1 MRPTARYRFEN
12 FPISFTPSLP
22 GRPCRG
28 SGMSLLGFEP
38 MLLSCQSRSC
48 YLKESRHNVWQRWVR
63 RGLLALSVAL
73 ACFLAYL
80 LVTNSTTVPTSTAT
94 VPGSMDTADATIS
107 QFSFTQTKG
116 DAVQWQVQAQ
126 EARLFER
133 DKRAMLQVVAVTL
146 FGQQGKEL
154 TVTGEE
160 GTLNTDTKNFV
171 LANRSEPLVIHTES
185 GYVIY
190 TNHLAWTD
198 QTREIR
204 TQDPVRIVGHGLVVT
219 GRGLLGYLDREE
231 FEVLED
237 VHVDLAPSS

>member
-1 MRPTARYRFEN
+1 M
-12 FPISFTPSLP
+12 
-22 GRPCRG
+22 
-28 SGMSLLGFEP
+28 
-38 MLLSCQSRSC
+38 
-48 YLKESRHNVWQRWVR
+48 WQRWVQG
-63 RGLLALSVAL
+63 GLLVLCVVL

-80 LVTNSTTVPTSTAT
+80 LLTNSTVVPAPTAV
-94 VPGSMDTADATIS
+94 VPGSMDAADATIS
-107 QFSFTQTKG
+107 QFTFTQTKG
-116 DAVQWQVQAQ
+116 DTVQWQVQAQ

-133 DKRAMLQVVAVTL
+133 DKQAMLQVVAVTL

-154 TVTGEE
+154 TVTGDE
-160 GTLNTDTKNFV
+160 GTLNTETKNFV

-204 TQDPVRIVGHGLVVT
+204 TQDPVRIVGHGLEVT
-219 GRGLLGYLDREE
+219 GRGLLGHLDREE

-237 VHVDLAPSS
+237 VHVDLAPAS